1 MNDATRRLPLG
12 RPIAVSL
19 LSERNCARDFALVSS
34 WLPRLTPTFGSP
46 FSEFARVGRT
56 GGSTNLI
63 GAAASYWP
71 QLTSSCPESAAV
83 GTIAAMKAGGAAGR
97 DRRALRAP
105 RRAARGVQPS
115 TDP

>member
-34 WLPRLTPTFGSP
+34 RLPRLTPTFGRP
-46 FSEFARVGRT
+46 FSELARVGRT

-63 GAAASYWP
+63 GAEPSYCP
-71 QLTSSCPESAAV
+71 QLTTSCPESAAV
-83 GTIAAMKAGGAAGR
+83 GTSAAVKVRDAPAR
-97 DRRALRAP
+97 DRR
-105 RRAARGVQPS
+105 S
-115 TDP
+115 IC